1 LLILQVKLMNT
12 PELTQAE
19 KYLNSGQ
26 QHLDFGIF
34 PIALNCFEQ
43 AIALNSELAEAWDR
57 KAATL
62 RKLGRHEEAIAAS
75 EEAIALRMNVIENNA
90 VFWLIQGHLQVGSG
104 DLEAGIKLYD
114 EALKINPEYT
124 RALADKGA
132 SLNNLKRYSEALKLS
147 IKAIDIDPEY
157 AHAWYVKGY
166 AQEHLGLHEEA
177 IVSHEFSIELNPK
190 HDLSCEPC
198 GRILVEAKRYEE
210 AIIKFDQAIKFNPNN
225 EDAWLGL
232 GNALAYLSSFEEAML
247 NYDRALSIKSD
258 FALAWINRSKA
269 LMNLNRIE
277 EAIINHEKG
286 LIHVL
291 KETQPEGWGEL
302 HREQGNI
309 YRHQAKL
316 ALNKLTAT
324 GLYSQALQCYNT
336 AQETLKNF
344 PKPYL
349 LLMQCLIKTCSN
361 LGDSEAANQW
371 KIEGL
376 ELFQQLLN
384 AQETPQQKRK
394 IEAEFSGF
402 SQVTVDAL
410 VSNGNCTLALEAA
423 ERYKNRCLTWILDEW
438 KEQVTSPSYAE
449 MRELL
454 NSNHEIIYWHLSE
467 EILTTFILTPN
478 QEIPNFLTQKSTRFE
493 SWQKDWDK
501 RYGDYRIKGKDQ
513 APHLA
518 SHPWRDTLKKE
529 LDRLKEILEIDKIE
543 SFLSP
548 NTKLILIP
556 HQDLHRFPIHALFG
570 DERSTT
576 CLPSIKV
583 GLAQKPQSTSPTRF
597 LLNVEDPA
605 RPDQPPLQ
613 FARLEFAIIQAM
625 FAPNVKA
632 IDSDN
637 GDRATVEKTLQEHHD
652 IFHFTGHG
660 DYDSRQPE
668 HSAIGLAGTD
678 RLTAKEI
685 STLNLQQYGLVC
697 LSACETALPGMQT
710 IHTEYV
716 GLTSAFLQAGV
727 SQVLSTLWTVQEVSN
742 AYLMIRFYQFLQNKM
757 NPAEALKR
765 SQSWLR
771 TVTRLELAD
780 WLIETSRFKS
790 LDPLIR
796 QELEQQAYGL
806 REEVNASTID
816 LHHPPYADPYHWAAF
831 TLTGR
836 GFL

>member
-376 ELFQQLLN
+376 ELF
-384 AQETPQQKRK
+384 
-394 IEAEFSGF
+394 
-402 SQVTVDAL
+402 
-410 VSNGNCTLALEAA
+410 
-423 ERYKNRCLTWILDEW
+423 
-438 KEQVTSPSYAE
+438 
-449 MRELL
+449 
-454 NSNHEIIYWHLSE
+454 
-467 EILTTFILTPN
+467 
-478 QEIPNFLTQKSTRFE
+478 
-493 SWQKDWDK
+493 
-501 RYGDYRIKGKDQ
+501 
-513 APHLA
+513 
-518 SHPWRDTLKKE
+518 
-529 LDRLKEILEIDKIE
+529 
-543 SFLSP
+543 
-548 NTKLILIP
+548 
-556 HQDLHRFPIHALFG
+556 
-570 DERSTT
+570 
-576 CLPSIKV
+576 
-583 GLAQKPQSTSPTRF
+583 
-597 LLNVEDPA
+597 
-605 RPDQPPLQ
+605 
-613 FARLEFAIIQAM
+613 
-625 FAPNVKA
+625 
-632 IDSDN
+632 
-637 GDRATVEKTLQEHHD
+637 
-652 IFHFTGHG
+652 
-660 DYDSRQPE
+660 
-668 HSAIGLAGTD
+668 
-678 RLTAKEI
+678 
-685 STLNLQQYGLVC
+685 
-697 LSACETALPGMQT
+697 
-710 IHTEYV
+710 
-716 GLTSAFLQAGV
+716 
-727 SQVLSTLWTVQEVSN
+727 
-742 AYLMIRFYQFLQNKM
+742 
-757 NPAEALKR
+757 
-765 SQSWLR
+765 
-771 TVTRLELAD
+771 
-780 WLIETSRFKS
+780 
-790 LDPLIR
+790 
-796 QELEQQAYGL
+796 
-806 REEVNASTID
+806 
-816 LHHPPYADPYHWAAF
+816 
-831 TLTGR
+831 
-836 GFL
+836 